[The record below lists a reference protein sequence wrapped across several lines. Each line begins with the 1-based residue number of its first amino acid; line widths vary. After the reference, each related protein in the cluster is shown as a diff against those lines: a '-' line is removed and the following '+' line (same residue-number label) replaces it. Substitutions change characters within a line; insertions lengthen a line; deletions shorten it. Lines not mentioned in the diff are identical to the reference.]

1 MYTEEPRELILQR
14 WPNLSKNDDKII
26 EYIQTIIVDVTQRGD
41 QAIKDYTERFDKVK
55 LDTFKV
61 TEEEIHKAYCQVNQR
76 QIEALQEIKKK
87 LEIVESKRLAK
98 SIFNI
103 DIDGIKISCT
113 LKALNKVG
121 CYVPGGKT
129 NYPSSLIMNVTPAKI
144 AGVEKI
150 VVCTPPSKDGNVS
163 PMTLVAA
170 DICKVNEVYKI
181 GGAQAIAA
189 MAYGT
194 ESIPKVEKI
203 VGPGNM
209 YVTAAK
215 RLVSHLVDI
224 DMPAGPSEILVIAD
238 DSADP
243 KLISFD
249 LISQAEH
256 GLGGVSGLVTTS
268 VSIAEAVSAY
278 LMELVPDLDRS
289 EIIGSVLSEN
299 GFIYVV
305 KSIDEAIDFVNKF
318 APEHLEIMT
327 ENPEEVAKK
336 ISNCGLILLGN
347 YTPVS
352 STDYCMGVN
361 HVLPTG
367 GYAKISSGITILD
380 YMKPVSIVKATNS
393 GLSSIRAKVE
403 ILAESE
409 GLLNHMKAVE
419 VRFT

>member
-1 MYTEEPRELILQR
+1 M
-14 WPNLSKNDDKII
+14 NDDKII
-26 EYIQTIIVDVTQRGD
+26 EYIQTIVIDVAKNGD
-41 QAIKDYTERFDKVK
+41 QAIKDYTERFDNVK
-55 LDTFKV
+55 LNNFKV
-61 TEEEIHKAYCQVNQR
+61 TEEEIHKAYFEVSQR
-76 QIEALQEIKKK
+76 QIEALQEVKKK
-87 LEIVESKRLAK
+87 LEIVESMRLAK

-103 DIDGIKISCT
+103 DIDGIKIWCT

-150 VVCTPPSKDGNVS
+150 VVCTPPNKDGNVS

-170 DICKVNEVYKI
+170 DICNVNEVYKI

-194 ESIPKVEKI
+194 ESVPKVEKI
-203 VGPGNM
+203 VGPGNI

-224 DMPAGPSEILVIAD
+224 DKPAGPSEILVIAD

-256 GLGGVSGLVTTS
+256 GLGGVSGLVTTC
-268 VSIAEAVSAY
+268 VSIAKAVSAY
-278 LMELVPDLDRS
+278 LVELVPDLDRS
-289 EIIGSVLSEN
+289 DIIDSVLSEN

-336 ISNCGLILLGN
+336 ISNSGLILLGN

-367 GYAKISSGITILD
+367 GYAKVSSGITILD

-393 GLSSIRAKVE
+393 GLNSIRAKAE
-403 ILAESE
+403 TLAESE
-409 GLLNHMKAVE
+409 GLLNHMKALE